1 MARSPKGNQ
10 ARLKKSMRDEVE
22 KNTYFRI
29 MVCWKNLMCMWYL
42 QTNHWMIKISKKNL
56 MQRSRAQT
64 NTYKCHNKC
73 PIIPEVNKKTK

>member
-42 QTNHWMIKISKKNL
+42 QTNHWMIKISKKKLN
-56 MQRSRAQT
+56 AKKPGT
-64 NTYKCHNKC
+64 NKYIQM
-73 PIIPEVNKKTK
+73 P